1 MRCVHA
7 LVLALLVACEGAPP
21 PPPTVESLEAVL
33 AGNPS
38 QLERMQAEEKLA
50 VLLAERARASR
61 ALADIDAYLARFPK
75 GEAAKELRVA
85 RTDLAYIQAE
95 AGNTRASWEAFLAE
109 NPDADASSR
118 KRAQG
123 YLDVAVYGGI
133 KVGAVAVEP
142 WNLAD
147 DPKGP
152 KNGWKFTAEVRNDGP
167 QAIAYLPV
175 SVQLLGKDGASLAAQ
190 PGVVVGKAGPG
201 GLPIE
206 EVYQAP
212 LAPGKART
220 FVHTTGEIP
229 EGWTQQVRVVPTAMR
244 AVAGE

>member
-1 MRCVHA
+1 MRRVH
-7 LVLALLVACEGAPP
+7 VLALLVLVACAGAPP
-21 PPPTVESLEAVL
+21 PPETVEGLEAVL

-38 QLERMQAEEKLA
+38 QLERMQAEERLA
-50 VLLAERARASR
+50 VLLAERARTSH

-75 GEAAKELRVA
+75 GEAVKELRAA
-85 RTDLAYIQAE
+85 RTDLAYIRAE
-95 AGNTRASWEAFLAE
+95 AENTRASWEAFLAE
-109 NPDADASSR
+109 NPDADAASR

-123 YLDVAVYGGI
+123 YLDVATYGGI
-133 KVGAVAVEP
+133 TIGTVTVEP

-152 KNGWKFTAEVRNDGP
+152 KNGWKFTVEVRNGGDR
-167 QAIAYLPV
+167 AIEYLPV
-175 SVQLLGKDGASLAAQ
+175 SVQLLGKDGASRAVQ

-220 FVHTTGEIP
+220 YVHTTGEIP
-229 EGWTQQVRVVPTAMR
+229 EGWTQQVRVVATAMR
-244 AVAGE
+244 AVATK